1 MLGLDNNPLYL
12 MRNHFL
18 AMNARKRA
26 FEDANSAEPQR
37 KMIKHSS
44 PQEQKTNQV
53 QLVFGL
59 KLVYIVHLGR
69 IFWSIFGTVGDFFEI
84 KLVRL

>member
-69 IFWSIFGTVGDFFEI
+69 IFGLFLALWEIF
-84 KLVRL
+84 

>member
-26 FEDANSAEPQR
+26 FEEGNTAEPQR

-44 PQEQKTNQV
+44 PQEQKTNRV
-53 QLVFGL
+53 LFVFGL
-59 KLVYIVHLGR
+59 KTYCKRILGQNGGL
-69 IFWSIFGTVGDFFEI
+69 FFGTVRDFFF
-84 KLVRL
+84 KSN

>member
-1 MLGLDNNPLYL
+1 MLGLDSNPLYL

-26 FEDANSAEPQR
+26 FEDANSSEPQR

-53 QLVFGL
+53 QFVFGR
-59 KLVYIVHLGR
+59 KMVCIVNCKKFFGR
-69 IFWSIFGTVGDFFEI
+69 MGSIFGTVGDFF
-84 KLVRL
+84 KSN